1 MTDQFSTAQWR
12 VLGPAIVEVGNH
24 QAQAVV
30 QMQQNGADFKVEV
43 AKLGGQS

>member
-1 MTDQFSTAQWR
+1 MPDQFSTGQWR
-12 VLGPAIVEVGNH
+12 ELGLAIVEVGNH

-43 AKLGGQS
+43 AKLSGQS